1 LHHLSVAMLQ
11 RAVANAGAT
20 IAMIATPSMTDAG
33 KKLAGRGG
41 MPAALARS
49 FREELRRVD
58 TAGDGGAVP
67 MGLHP
72 RRLAICFLTV
82 VKTGR

>member
-1 LHHLSVAMLQ
+1 
-11 RAVANAGAT
+11 
-20 IAMIATPSMTDAG
+20 MTDAG

-67 MGLHP
+67 WDCTRGGS
-72 RRLAICFLTV
+72 RFAS
-82 VKTGR
+82 